1 MSTKN
6 VIAAAA
12 LFIFAGAACAADA
25 PATTAATSAAAASSP
40 VQTAGT
46 SGLNLP
52 ALGAPSQSARA
63 EVKAEAADFVRN
75 YKTTL
80 SIQLDQSKHCRA
92 RAAARPSSLKPARA
106 GLFFGRVFRTRIG
119 SYNTQPA
126 AKNRERT
133 GTRRCA

>member
-12 LFIFAGAACAADA
+12 LFVFTGAACAADA
-25 PATTAATSAAAASSP
+25 PATTAATSAAAVGSP
-40 VQTAGT
+40 VQTAST

-52 ALGAPSQSARA
+52 ALGAPSESARA

-80 SIQLDQSKHCRA
+80 SVQLDQ
-92 RAAARPSSLKPARA
+92 
-106 GLFFGRVFRTRIG
+106 
-119 SYNTQPA
+119 Y
-126 AKNRERT
+126 KN
-133 GTRRCA
+133 